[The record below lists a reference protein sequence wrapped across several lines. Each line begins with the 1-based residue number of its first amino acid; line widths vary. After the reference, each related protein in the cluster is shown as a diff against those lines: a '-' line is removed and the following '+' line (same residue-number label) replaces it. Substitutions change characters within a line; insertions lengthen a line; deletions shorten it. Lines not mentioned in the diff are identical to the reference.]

1 MLVRVLPP
9 ALHRLAVAA
18 VPEERPKRRRPPRL
32 HEERVRH
39 IHLALLDGPV
49 LRVVH
54 AGKPDGIGEHR
65 LVVSA
70 YVDLATEALERFLRH
85 LIQRYH
91 RPASGVPLLCV
102 GGVIHI
108 SLRS

>member
-1 MLVRVLPP
+1 MGVLPP

-18 VPEERPKRRRPPRL
+18 IPEEGPERRRPPRL

-39 IHLALLDGPV
+39 IHLALFNGPV

-54 AGKPDGIGEHR
+54 ASKPDGVGEHC
-65 LVVSA
+65 LVIRV
-70 YVDLATEALERFLRH
+70 YVDLATEARERFLRH
-85 LIQRYH
+85 LSQRYH